1 MADQYHDYDSV
12 GDHTGDHQI
21 YSDGAGTV
29 EEELANGGQSHS
41 EIPEGATAEEAG
53 VVNTPNRE
61 DQAAGNATR
70 ETIIHS
76 KMEEHEDD
84 TSETGLPL
92 KEDIPRSTMDRAAED
107 LWELQDTPP
116 MSLHTGDGPK
126 DISPNGIVA
135 NMVTEDVE
143 VEKDHLNEK
152 ECNGTN
158 YDKESY
164 EDYQAGWEEPS
175 DEDSQIVHVGSMSKE
190 GTEEVESPVG
200 EESQTNGTEI
210 KSVSAE
216 DASMI
221 LDISAEKDLTINQGN
236 RLAESFIESF
246 SEEAQLVLPASR
258 VSESV
263 YQVEIDANKP
273 INGKV
278 ASCEHPDMSGG
289 DTPESEVFV
298 AGTMEHPRKRQG
310 SGIPVSRVPLPKAH
324 DREKHEADSQ
334 EKRGQ
339 TTSAPPPAK
348 HLKNRTSVIPKRP
361 PITSTTPPRKPISPA
376 VPPARSPGLRASP
389 AMARLPGHA
398 RAKEQDGENTVLK
411 QVPIRSP
418 ANTRIP
424 SKTPTI
430 PKTPPS
436 AVRREQRKP
445 TSVGRP
451 ERAESPKSGERSG
464 YSSPGSPGTPTSRSR
479 TPSMQT
485 PANREPKKIAIV
497 RTPPKSPASIKSRL
511 QPLPS
516 PVCMP
521 DLKNVKSK
529 IGSTDNIRHQPGG
542 GKVQIV
548 HKKVDLSSV
557 QSKCGSKD
565 NLKHSPGG
573 GAIQITH
580 KPVDLKHV
588 TSKCGSMSNIHHRP
602 GGGNVEV
609 KSEKLDF
616 KERVQSKIGSL
627 DNVTHTPGGG
637 NKKIESHKLTFREQ
651 AKAKTDHG
659 AEIVYKSPNPSGDT
673 SPRRLSNVSSSGSIN
688 MTDSPQLSTLADAVS
703 ASLAKQGL

>member
-21 YSDGAGTV
+21 YSGGGETLVQESNQDSVIRLPCADGAGTV

-339 TTSAPPPAK
+339 
-348 HLKNRTSVIPKRP
+348 
-361 PITSTTPPRKPISPA
+361 
-376 VPPARSPGLRASP
+376 
-389 AMARLPGHA
+389 
-398 RAKEQDGENTVLK
+398 EQDGENTVLK